1 MQKKLWYN
9 CIAIIGVMIC
19 LITSFFSYA
28 WYTGRENSSVN
39 LNGSSAGSYFA
50 GGDGSS
56 DNPFEI
62 NNARHMYN
70 LAWLQSRGKLQN
82 DENGYYFKVTASF
95 SMIINDKKVIIPPI
109 GNDEYPFIGNFNGG
123 GYTISDLVVST
134 DINKIYNGNFLGSSY
149 KFSNAVGLFGM
160 TAKSTISNIRNF
172 ILNDPT
178 VEATSTF
185 TTGNSATSKRT
196 IGLAIGYVTKTASS
210 IGVLKGKMSVS
221 STSYSTYNSILG
233 GLADDVESKV
243 TGGGSNVVQ
252 SGGDTGH
259 FNADLIYNKMTGNEI
274 APSNNSYMLESKRWY
289 VSENTVLNPSES
301 SNYWGLGCFSFL
313 TSSGATQVRPF
324 TGNKSLLYL
333 ADNISNDDK
342 TYSLS
347 ENVKTLDVSND
358 LNSQNEYYK
367 YLKTD
372 TEHKSQILNGIYFNN
387 SPDATD
393 LSVYSEN
400 GTELS
405 PNVNS
410 GTNKMRNSH
419 IKVNIV
425 KDNTKMFVVFSNPN
439 DKEERYLGITKVGTK
454 DDIIGLSN
462 SRFYFKNNYSS
473 LLNVVSQIEYDRSS
487 PTYQISSGI
496 GANRLIAAI
505 VDIKEAG
512 FYNIA
517 STKSG
522 LIIHYLA
529 VEGVEDGDTN
539 TGEVLGDGDGVSAVD
554 FIYDGVSITQEKI
567 NDVAAFNFVVGN
579 VFYQKSGTSI
589 YFTNTSGIITLFF
602 DRKSALSFIVKYNGI
617 KPTASYLSKVTIE
630 ETTDTVIT

>member
-1 MQKKLWYN
+1 MYSN
-9 CIAIIGVMIC
+9 C
-19 LITSFFSYA
+19 
-28 WYTGRENSSVN
+28 
-39 LNGSSAGSYFA
+39 
-50 GGDGSS
+50 
-56 DNPFEI
+56 
-62 NNARHMYN
+62 
-70 LAWLQSRGKLQN
+70 
-82 DENGYYFKVTASF
+82 
-95 SMIINDKKVIIPPI
+95 
-109 GNDEYPFIGNFNGG
+109 
-123 GYTISDLVVST
+123 
-134 DINKIYNGNFLGSSY
+134 
-149 KFSNAVGLFGM
+149 
-160 TAKSTISNIRNF
+160 NI
-172 ILNDPT
+172 
-178 VEATSTF
+178 
-185 TTGNSATSKRT
+185 KR
-196 IGLAIGYVTKTASS
+196 
-210 IGVLKGKMSVS
+210 
-221 STSYSTYNSILG
+221 
-233 GLADDVESKV
+233 
-243 TGGGSNVVQ
+243 
-252 SGGDTGH
+252 
-259 FNADLIYNKMTGNEI
+259 
-274 APSNNSYMLESKRWY
+274 
-289 VSENTVLNPSES
+289 
-301 SNYWGLGCFSFL
+301 
-313 TSSGATQVRPF
+313 
-324 TGNKSLLYL
+324 
-333 ADNISNDDK
+333 
-342 TYSLS
+342 
-347 ENVKTLDVSND
+347 
-358 LNSQNEYYK
+358 
-367 YLKTD
+367 
-372 TEHKSQILNGIYFNN
+372 KSQILNGIYFNN

-410 GTNKMRNSH
+410 GTNKMKNSH

>member
-70 LAWLQSRGKLQN
+70 LAWLQGRGKLQN

-243 TGGGSNVVQ
+243 TGGGNNVVQ
-252 SGGDTGH
+252 GGGDTGH
-259 FNADLIYNKMTGNEI
+259 FNADLIYNKMTDKNL
-274 APSNNSYMLESKRWY
+274 SLELNTWY
-289 VSENTVLNPSES
+289 VSENTADSPNA
-301 SNYWGLGCFSFL
+301 SNDYWGLGCFSFL
-313 TSSGATQVRPF
+313 TDSQKTEIRSFGGAK
-324 TGNKSLLYL
+324 KSLLYL
-333 ADNISNDDK
+333 ADTISSDGK

-347 ENVKTLDVSND
+347 SNVNTVDIADESY
-358 LNSQNEYYK
+358 SQNDYYRYMTTGSAHK
-367 YLKTD
+367 ASIERGLYLEKSPSPQTIKVVSEADPNPEKPID
-372 TEHKSQILNGIYFNN
+372 TINGY
-387 SPDATD
+387 
-393 LSVYSEN
+393 
-400 GTELS
+400 G
-405 PNVNS
+405 
-410 GTNKMRNSH
+410 SH

-425 KDNTKMFVVFSNPN
+425 NPGKMFVVFSNTS
-439 DKEERYLGITKVGTK
+439 DDARSLGITKDSEHISG
-454 DDIIGLSN
+454 
-462 SRFYFKNNYSS
+462 FYFKTNYKSVIS
-473 LLNVVSQIEYDRSS
+473 DKTYDRKK
-487 PTYQISSGI
+487 PTYEISSG
-496 GANRLIAAI
+496 GNNKNKLIAAI

-517 STKSG
+517 STGSG
-522 LIIHYLA
+522 LNIHYLA
-529 VEGVEDGDTN
+529 VEGVENGDTS
-539 TGEVLGDGDGVSAVD
+539 TGEVLGNGDGVSAVD

-589 YFTNTSGIITLFF
+589 YFTNTSGILTLFF

-630 ETTDTVIT
+630 ETTDTVIM